1 MKKANRKEFYSHLS
15 ALYQLS
21 PEVISPVLREKLVE
35 FAQKLDHSDNLYML
49 ASQLSAYVNRELL
62 EQAGKAPKELLDLAS
77 YIQELQ
83 VSHSRYMARLDN
95 LQEFR
100 MKKANR
106 EEFYSHLSALYQ
118 LSPETISPVL
128 REKLVEFAQKLDHS
142 DNLYL
147 LADQLSVFVNA
158 ELTGLTWRA
167 PKELVELG
175 RYIQELQVTYRRYV
189 LGIDDLE
196 EK

>member
-1 MKKANRKEFYSHLS
+1 
-15 ALYQLS
+15 
-21 PEVISPVLREKLVE
+21 
-35 FAQKLDHSDNLYML
+35 
-49 ASQLSAYVNRELL
+49 
-62 EQAGKAPKELLDLAS
+62 
-77 YIQELQ
+77 
-83 VSHSRYMARLDN
+83 
-95 LQEFR
+95 

-158 ELTGLTWRA
+158 ELTGLTWSA

>member
-1 MKKANRKEFYSHLS
+1 
-15 ALYQLS
+15 
-21 PEVISPVLREKLVE
+21 
-35 FAQKLDHSDNLYML
+35 
-49 ASQLSAYVNRELL
+49 
-62 EQAGKAPKELLDLAS
+62 
-77 YIQELQ
+77 
-83 VSHSRYMARLDN
+83 
-95 LQEFR
+95 

-128 REKLVEFAQKLDHS
+128 REKIVEFAQKLDHS

-147 LADQLSVFVNA
+147 LANQLSVFVNA

>member
-1 MKKANRKEFYSHLS
+1 
-15 ALYQLS
+15 
-21 PEVISPVLREKLVE
+21 
-35 FAQKLDHSDNLYML
+35 
-49 ASQLSAYVNRELL
+49 
-62 EQAGKAPKELLDLAS
+62 
-77 YIQELQ
+77 
-83 VSHSRYMARLDN
+83 
-95 LQEFR
+95 

-128 REKLVEFAQKLDHS
+128 REKLVEIAQKLDHS

>member
-1 MKKANRKEFYSHLS
+1 
-15 ALYQLS
+15 
-21 PEVISPVLREKLVE
+21 
-35 FAQKLDHSDNLYML
+35 
-49 ASQLSAYVNRELL
+49 
-62 EQAGKAPKELLDLAS
+62 
-77 YIQELQ
+77 
-83 VSHSRYMARLDN
+83 
-95 LQEFR
+95 

-158 ELTGLTWRA
+158 ELTGLIWRA

>member
-1 MKKANRKEFYSHLS
+1 
-15 ALYQLS
+15 
-21 PEVISPVLREKLVE
+21 
-35 FAQKLDHSDNLYML
+35 
-49 ASQLSAYVNRELL
+49 
-62 EQAGKAPKELLDLAS
+62 
-77 YIQELQ
+77 
-83 VSHSRYMARLDN
+83 
-95 LQEFR
+95 

-128 REKLVEFAQKLDHS
+128 REKIVEFAQKLDHS

-167 PKELVELG
+167 PKKLVELG

>member
-1 MKKANRKEFYSHLS
+1 MKKANR
-15 ALYQLS
+15 
-21 PEVISPVLREKLVE
+21 
-35 FAQKLDHSDNLYML
+35 
-49 ASQLSAYVNRELL
+49 
-62 EQAGKAPKELLDLAS
+62 G
-77 YIQELQ
+77 
-83 VSHSRYMARLDN
+83 
-95 LQEFR
+95 
-100 MKKANR
+100 
-106 EEFYSHLSALYQ
+106 EFYSHLSALYQ

-128 REKLVEFAQKLDHS
+128 REKIVEFAQKLDKS

-175 RYIQELQVTYRRYV
+175 RYIQDLQVTYRRYV

>member
-1 MKKANRKEFYSHLS
+1 
-15 ALYQLS
+15 
-21 PEVISPVLREKLVE
+21 
-35 FAQKLDHSDNLYML
+35 
-49 ASQLSAYVNRELL
+49 
-62 EQAGKAPKELLDLAS
+62 
-77 YIQELQ
+77 
-83 VSHSRYMARLDN
+83 
-95 LQEFR
+95 

-118 LSPETISPVL
+118 LSSETISPVL

>member
-1 MKKANRKEFYSHLS
+1 
-15 ALYQLS
+15 
-21 PEVISPVLREKLVE
+21 
-35 FAQKLDHSDNLYML
+35 
-49 ASQLSAYVNRELL
+49 
-62 EQAGKAPKELLDLAS
+62 
-77 YIQELQ
+77 
-83 VSHSRYMARLDN
+83 
-95 LQEFR
+95 

-175 RYIQELQVTYRRYV
+175 RYIQELQVTHRRYV

>member
-1 MKKANRKEFYSHLS
+1 
-15 ALYQLS
+15 
-21 PEVISPVLREKLVE
+21 
-35 FAQKLDHSDNLYML
+35 
-49 ASQLSAYVNRELL
+49 
-62 EQAGKAPKELLDLAS
+62 
-77 YIQELQ
+77 
-83 VSHSRYMARLDN
+83 
-95 LQEFR
+95 

-189 LGIDDLE
+189 LGIYDLE

>member
-1 MKKANRKEFYSHLS
+1 
-15 ALYQLS
+15 
-21 PEVISPVLREKLVE
+21 
-35 FAQKLDHSDNLYML
+35 
-49 ASQLSAYVNRELL
+49 
-62 EQAGKAPKELLDLAS
+62 
-77 YIQELQ
+77 
-83 VSHSRYMARLDN
+83 
-95 LQEFR
+95 

-128 REKLVEFAQKLDHS
+128 REKIVEFAQKLDHS

>member
-1 MKKANRKEFYSHLS
+1 MKKANKEEFYSHLS

-49 ASQLSAYVNRELL
+49 ASQLSVYVNRELL

-95 LQEFR
+95 L
-100 MKKANR
+100 
-106 EEFYSHLSALYQ
+106 
-118 LSPETISPVL
+118 
-128 REKLVEFAQKLDHS
+128 
-142 DNLYL
+142 
-147 LADQLSVFVNA
+147 
-158 ELTGLTWRA
+158 
-167 PKELVELG
+167 
-175 RYIQELQVTYRRYV
+175 
-189 LGIDDLE
+189 
-196 EK
+196 

>member
-1 MKKANRKEFYSHLS
+1 
-15 ALYQLS
+15 
-21 PEVISPVLREKLVE
+21 
-35 FAQKLDHSDNLYML
+35 
-49 ASQLSAYVNRELL
+49 
-62 EQAGKAPKELLDLAS
+62 
-77 YIQELQ
+77 
-83 VSHSRYMARLDN
+83 
-95 LQEFR
+95 

-128 REKLVEFAQKLDHS
+128 REKLVEFAQKFDHS

>member
-1 MKKANRKEFYSHLS
+1 
-15 ALYQLS
+15 
-21 PEVISPVLREKLVE
+21 
-35 FAQKLDHSDNLYML
+35 
-49 ASQLSAYVNRELL
+49 
-62 EQAGKAPKELLDLAS
+62 
-77 YIQELQ
+77 
-83 VSHSRYMARLDN
+83 
-95 LQEFR
+95 

-106 EEFYSHLSALYQ
+106 EKFYSHLSALYQ

-128 REKLVEFAQKLDHS
+128 REKIVEFAQKLDHS

>member
-1 MKKANRKEFYSHLS
+1 
-15 ALYQLS
+15 
-21 PEVISPVLREKLVE
+21 
-35 FAQKLDHSDNLYML
+35 
-49 ASQLSAYVNRELL
+49 
-62 EQAGKAPKELLDLAS
+62 
-77 YIQELQ
+77 
-83 VSHSRYMARLDN
+83 
-95 LQEFR
+95 

-175 RYIQELQVTYRRYV
+175 RYIQELQVTYRRFAIG
-189 LGIDDLE
+189 LDDLKE
-196 EK
+196 E

>member
-1 MKKANRKEFYSHLS
+1 
-15 ALYQLS
+15 
-21 PEVISPVLREKLVE
+21 
-35 FAQKLDHSDNLYML
+35 
-49 ASQLSAYVNRELL
+49 
-62 EQAGKAPKELLDLAS
+62 
-77 YIQELQ
+77 
-83 VSHSRYMARLDN
+83 
-95 LQEFR
+95 

-128 REKLVEFAQKLDHS
+128 REKIVEFAQKLDHS

-175 RYIQELQVTYRRYV
+175 RYIQELQATYRRYV
-189 LGIDDLE
+189 LGIDNLE

>member
-1 MKKANRKEFYSHLS
+1 
-15 ALYQLS
+15 
-21 PEVISPVLREKLVE
+21 
-35 FAQKLDHSDNLYML
+35 
-49 ASQLSAYVNRELL
+49 
-62 EQAGKAPKELLDLAS
+62 
-77 YIQELQ
+77 
-83 VSHSRYMARLDN
+83 
-95 LQEFR
+95 

-128 REKLVEFAQKLDHS
+128 REKIVEFAQKLDQS

-147 LADQLSVFVNA
+147 LAEQLSVFVNA
-158 ELTGLTWRA
+158 ELPGLTWRA

>member
-1 MKKANRKEFYSHLS
+1 
-15 ALYQLS
+15 
-21 PEVISPVLREKLVE
+21 
-35 FAQKLDHSDNLYML
+35 
-49 ASQLSAYVNRELL
+49 
-62 EQAGKAPKELLDLAS
+62 
-77 YIQELQ
+77 
-83 VSHSRYMARLDN
+83 
-95 LQEFR
+95 

-189 LGIDDLE
+189 LGIDNLE

>member
-1 MKKANRKEFYSHLS
+1 MKK
-15 ALYQLS
+15 
-21 PEVISPVLREKLVE
+21 V
-35 FAQKLDHSDNLYML
+35 
-49 ASQLSAYVNRELL
+49 
-62 EQAGKAPKELLDLAS
+62 
-77 YIQELQ
+77 
-83 VSHSRYMARLDN
+83 
-95 LQEFR
+95 
-100 MKKANR
+100 NR

>member
-1 MKKANRKEFYSHLS
+1 
-15 ALYQLS
+15 
-21 PEVISPVLREKLVE
+21 
-35 FAQKLDHSDNLYML
+35 
-49 ASQLSAYVNRELL
+49 
-62 EQAGKAPKELLDLAS
+62 
-77 YIQELQ
+77 
-83 VSHSRYMARLDN
+83 
-95 LQEFR
+95 

-128 REKLVEFAQKLDHS
+128 REKIVEFAQKLDHS

-189 LGIDDLE
+189 IGIDDLE

>member
-21 PEVISPVLREKLVE
+21 PEVISLVLREKLVE

-95 LQEFR
+95 L
-100 MKKANR
+100 
-106 EEFYSHLSALYQ
+106 
-118 LSPETISPVL
+118 
-128 REKLVEFAQKLDHS
+128 
-142 DNLYL
+142 
-147 LADQLSVFVNA
+147 
-158 ELTGLTWRA
+158 
-167 PKELVELG
+167 
-175 RYIQELQVTYRRYV
+175 
-189 LGIDDLE
+189 
-196 EK
+196 

>member
-1 MKKANRKEFYSHLS
+1 MKTANREEFYFHLS
-15 ALYQLS
+15 ALYQL
-21 PEVISPVLREKLVE
+21 
-35 FAQKLDHSDNLYML
+35 A
-49 ASQLSAYVNRELL
+49 
-62 EQAGKAPKELLDLAS
+62 
-77 YIQELQ
+77 
-83 VSHSRYMARLDN
+83 
-95 LQEFR
+95 
-100 MKKANR
+100 
-106 EEFYSHLSALYQ
+106 
-118 LSPETISPVL
+118 PETISPVL
-128 REKLVEFAQKLDHS
+128 REKIVEFAQKLDQS

-175 RYIQELQVTYRRYV
+175 RYIQDLQVTYRRYV